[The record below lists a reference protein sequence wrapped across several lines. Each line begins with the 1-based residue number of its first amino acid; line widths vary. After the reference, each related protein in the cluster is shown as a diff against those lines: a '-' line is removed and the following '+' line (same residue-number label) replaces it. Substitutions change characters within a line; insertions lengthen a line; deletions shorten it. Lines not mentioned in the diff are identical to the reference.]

1 MGVSVTPVDKTC
13 TFMRVVLT
21 ERVSCVALNSTTA
34 TWPKRIGSDHRF
46 LCCVPSNLKR
56 LLGLKMSI
64 GTCTGRCNVENY
76 EPWARKGQTSQHAT
90 VSGAQNTGTK

>member
-13 TFMRVVLT
+13 TYMCAVLT
-21 ERVSCVALNSTTA
+21 ESVRCVALNSTTA

-46 LCCVPSNLKR
+46 LCCARSNLKR

-64 GTCTGRCNVENY
+64 GICTGRCTFDNY
-76 EPWARKGQTSQHAT
+76 EPWARNRQTLQHAT